1 MKQYHNVNY
10 YQENIK
16 ENKSDFAPKNLC
28 AKLFLNRLKYLV
40 IVLVTHTHTNK
51 CFLLSQNKMVLLAHP
66 IVPDSNVETLRLR
79 WCQTEVAESQ

>member
-16 ENKSDFAPKNLC
+16 ENKSDFASKNLC
-28 AKLFLNRLKYLV
+28 AKLFLNRLKHLFT
-40 IVLVTHTHTNK
+40 VLLHVCDK
-51 CFLLSQNKMVLLAHP
+51 CFLLSQNNIMILLAHT
-66 IVPDSNVETLRLR
+66 IMPDSNVETLRLR